1 MTAAR
6 ARQRIE
12 GSAHKRSLVT
22 WINPLGASNQ
32 KWSYWAPWLNVF
44 HEAHVEAVDVGTHKI
59 RIDHQPGCQVAHVL
73 YDGVE
78 TDGPRTV
85 SVPIKNIRRDLTVF
99 IDVYCD

>member
-1 MTAAR
+1 MTEAR

-44 HEAHVEAVDVGTHKI
+44 HEAHVEAVEVGTHKI

-78 TDGPRTV
+78 TDAPRTV